1 MHPVEVRPVQYVE
14 YTIQIPGVEGAIFL
28 KLPAGSLPPRV
39 VVSETVAAEN
49 AVVPIPPLR
58 LVVPLPAPKKA
69 RHTIMVDGAPRD
81 VPAAVARVL
90 AAVVDGE
97 RELRLRPEV
106 VDKLR
111 LHLPELLARL
121 HRDHDRK
128 VRGNAALYRVIGV
141 QAVAG

>member
-1 MHPVEVRPVQYVE
+1 MQPIVTPVQYVE

-28 KLPAGSLPPRV
+28 KLPAGSMPPRV
-39 VVSETVAAEN
+39 VVSETVAAES

-58 LVVPLPAPKKA
+58 LVVPFPLPRKA
-69 RHTIMVDGAPRD
+69 RHTVGVDGHERE
-81 VPAAVARVL
+81 VPAAVARIAGQIAQGV
-90 AAVVDGE
+90 

-106 VDKLR
+106 LDKLR

-128 VRGNAALYRVIGV
+128 VSRNAALYRVEQV
-141 QAVAG
+141 EAVAG